1 MNTPRATR
9 PLLLAALAATLTLG
23 ACSPGGAPVEPSAS
37 LPGSTPVTDPAGGGG
52 GNAGG
57 GGTGGNVGTGVPPVD
72 PGVIDP
78 GVIDP
83 GSGQA
88 QLVTPR
94 AGQLNPRPVAVTR
107 LQTSIDGRRV
117 LVKASW
123 SSGVEPCNVLDSV
136 KVDRSGVTISITLLE
151 GTGDP
156 NAMCIEIAVLKAT
169 IIDLGDLEPGTW
181 TIQSPDGEAPPITI
195 TID

>member
-1 MNTPRATR
+1 MKNPRATR
-9 PLLLAALAATLTLG
+9 PLLIATLAAILTLG
-23 ACSPGGAPVEPSAS
+23 ACSAAGAAVEPSAS
-37 LPGSTPVTDPAGGGG
+37 LPAATPVTDPAGGGG

-57 GGTGGNVGTGVPPVD
+57 GGTGGNVGTGVLPVD

-83 GSGQA
+83 GAGQA

-94 AGQLNPRPVAVTR
+94 AGQLNPHPVAVTR

-136 KVDRSGVTISITLLE
+136 QVDRVGATISIALLE

-156 NAMCIEIAVLKAT
+156 NAMCIEIALLKAT
-169 IIDLGDLEPGTW
+169 IVDLGGLTPGTW
-181 TIQSPDGEAPPITI
+181 TIQSPNGEAPPITI